1 MYWPLLCVSVGLLV
15 WRIVDGDSV
24 ARIAVSAVLALAAI
38 VLLVA
43 NHRNRRDEPGGREGS
58 G

>member
-1 MYWPLLCVSVGLLV
+1 MSVGLLV

-24 ARIAVSAVLALAAI
+24 ARIAVSAVLVLAAI